1 MNYFDGLS
9 FTMAGKFQHSAG
21 IRTNFPN
28 YYGIQFFH
36 ACKLSLQID
45 QAKVLERQGSLG
57 FLTYPEHRF
66 DYGVTNNQGLHCW
79 LCFCGTRIERYIETG
94 LFDIN
99 PNDPLV
105 EFKHPE
111 KFLQAMQE
119 LIAIIN
125 RINHHNSYNRMV
137 IRLEDILLQFHE
149 QNAAEKKVPKF
160 HNKFFEDL
168 LSRINAASASNW
180 DFDSEAKRVHITRNH
195 FNRLFK
201 EHSGTSP
208 QNFLI
213 QCRLAKAA
221 ELLLKS
227 SKNIYDIASE
237 VGIENEFYFSRL
249 FKSRYHV
256 SPREYRRELLGR

>member
-1 MNYFDGLS
+1 
-9 FTMAGKFQHSAG
+9 MAGKSQSSAE
-21 IRTNFPN
+21 IRTNSPN

-36 ACKLSLQID
+36 ACRLSLRID
-45 QAKVLERQGSLG
+45 QKKLLKRQGSFG
-57 FLTYPEHRF
+57 FLTYPGHRF
-66 DYGVTNNQGLHCW
+66 DYGISKGQGLHFW
-79 LCFCGTRIERYIETG
+79 LCFCGPRIDRYIETG

-99 PNDPLV
+99 SNDPLV

-119 LIAIIN
+119 LITIIN
-125 RINHHNSYNRMV
+125 THHHHNSYNRMV
-137 IRLEDILLQFHE
+137 MRLEDILLQFHE
-149 QNAAEKKVPKF
+149 QNVWKKKIPTF
-160 HNKFFEDL
+160 HNKFFDDL
-168 LSRINAASASNW
+168 LSKINAASASNW
-180 DFDSEAKRVHITRNH
+180 DFDSEAKKIHITRNH